1 MFFCGLAVSVNKIKF
16 IVHND
21 INRLI
26 DELKPESNRLLC
38 SNTVIGTL
46 NVDWRAVTF
55 GTARRRLGWLRPRP
69 VPSSLYQPSTA
80 SIPIWYCLMWYTVI
94 ASAV

>member
-1 MFFCGLAVSVNKIKF
+1 MECGVYVYPVSYSWPACAELDFYDVFCGLAVSVNKMKF

-55 GTARRRLGWLRPRP
+55 GTARRRLG
-69 VPSSLYQPSTA
+69 
-80 SIPIWYCLMWYTVI
+80 
-94 ASAV
+94 